1 MDAIVFDF
9 DGVVVDSEPVHMAA
23 FQHVLAGE
31 GIELTRD
38 DYYGKYLGF
47 DDHDCFAA
55 MGADMGRHFTEA
67 QIAEMTWAKTTIVQ
81 QAFAESIQP
90 LGGAV
95 ALIRLADQADVPV
108 AICSGALRAEIE
120 LAAETVGALPHVTT
134 IVAAEDVPRG
144 KPDPAC
150 YSLTLERLGEAIGRP
165 IAPGRSLAI
174 EDSPAGVEAAKAAGM
189 KSLAVTN
196 SYRAAE
202 LAAADR
208 VVESLEGIDLDSLEN
223 LL

>member
-1 MDAIVFDF
+1 MIFDF

-23 FQHVLAGE
+23 FQRVLAGE
-31 GIELTRD
+31 GIELTRG

-55 MGADMGRHFTEA
+55 VGGDTGRHFSEA
-67 QIAEMTWAKTTIVQ
+67 QIAEMTRVKTVIVQ

-90 LGGAV
+90 LPGAV
-95 ALIRLADQADVPV
+95 ALIRSAHRAGIPV
-108 AICSGALRAEIE
+108 AICSGALRAEIK
-120 LAAETVGALPHVTT
+120 LAAETVGALPHVII

-150 YSLTLERLGEAIGRP
+150 YNLTLERMTEAIGRP
-165 IAPGRSLAI
+165 IAAGRSLAI
-174 EDSPAGVEAAKAAGM
+174 EDSPVGIAAANAAGM
-189 KSLAVTN
+189 KTLAVTN
-196 SYRAAE
+196 SYPPAD
-202 LAAADR
+202 LAAGNS
-208 VVESLEGIDLDSLEN
+208 VVESLEGIDLDSLEE